1 MGVNTVIQNV
11 KWRRARWGTL
21 VDVFRTKIMDIEKA
35 SLINSIKQ
43 ILQADIRF
51 SINTILISIVR
62 LHIFASL
69 IFISADESQKNK

>member
-1 MGVNTVIQNV
+1 M
-11 KWRRARWGTL
+11 
-21 VDVFRTKIMDIEKA
+21 DVFRTKIMDIEKA